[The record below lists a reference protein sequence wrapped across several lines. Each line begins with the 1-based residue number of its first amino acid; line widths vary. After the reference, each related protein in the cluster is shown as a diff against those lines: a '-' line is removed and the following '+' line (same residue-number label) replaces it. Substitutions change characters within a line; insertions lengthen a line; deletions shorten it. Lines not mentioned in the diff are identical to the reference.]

1 MMARGGASR
10 LSHSVPVSSNGS
22 FEIRNVVPGDY
33 MLGVEDSAEPT
44 RWMAAFRTLTVDD
57 DVSDVEII
65 ARRGT
70 RLEGR
75 IVRDGGDRLPFDP
88 RMIRVGLEQRVES
101 RPGIADAVHTFGGGK
116 VVQADGSF
124 SMQSPGGSSSLQIS
138 DLPSN
143 WTVKAIRLDGSDI
156 TDQATDF
163 GDGVRGQVE
172 VVLTDRVSQIL
183 GVVTDRNSRVVSNY
197 TVVVFPEDTNR
208 WKPPSRLV
216 RGVRSGQDGQ
226 YRIAE
231 LPPADYRAIA
241 VESLPWNAWTDPRVL
256 DRLWSSSTLFHLGE
270 GEQRTV
276 NLQLS
281 PAADRLRLL
290 VGELSLELAKARMAS
305 AVSEDH

>member
-1 MMARGGASR
+1 
-10 LSHSVPVSSNGS
+10 
-22 FEIRNVVPGDY
+22 
-33 MLGVEDSAEPT
+33 
-44 RWMAAFRTLTVDD
+44 
-57 DVSDVEII
+57 
-65 ARRGT
+65 
-70 RLEGR
+70 
-75 IVRDGGDRLPFDP
+75 
-88 RMIRVGLEQRVES
+88 MIRVGLEQRVES
-101 RPGIADAVHTFGGGK
+101 RPGIADAVHMFGGVK
-116 VVQADGSF
+116 LVQADGSF

-163 GDGVRGQVE
+163 GDGVRRQVE
-172 VVLTDRVSQIL
+172 VVLTDRVSQIM
-183 GVVTDRNSRVVSNY
+183 GVVTDRSSRVVSNY

-208 WKPPSRLV
+208 WRPPSRLV

-241 VESLPWNAWTDPRVL
+241 VESLPWNAWTDPKVL
-256 DRLWSSSTLFHLGE
+256 DRLWSLSTPLHLGE

-281 PAADRLRLL
+281 PTADRLRLL

-305 AVSEDH
+305 ALSKDH